1 MYNSHWSKYVEIW
14 MNNILYAT
22 KMVWITTKIFCWQ
35 QYEQSND
42 DNLFKRRPLKVVVR
56 NESVRASQD
65 EYLCING
72 TKEPPNKP
80 KNRRLENLVCAAHQI
95 LWTVFIS
102 IGVKTITNFEMI
114 MMIWVNELK
123 W

>member
-72 TKEPPNKP
+72 TKEPPTNP
-80 KNRRLENLVCAAHQI
+80 K
-95 LWTVFIS
+95 
-102 IGVKTITNFEMI
+102 IGD
-114 MMIWVNELK
+114 
-123 W
+123 